1 MITISASDIT
11 KAYGT
16 DVILDK
22 VTFHVDKGD
31 KVGIIGVNGAG
42 KTTLLDIVSGR
53 DQADSGNIYIS
64 ADTTI
69 GYLRQHDPFSNEGT
83 VRSEV
88 EKIYSGFDKMEKQ
101 LSDLSAKM
109 ADLAADGKADT
120 DEYRKTAEQYGTL
133 QDEFT
138 NKGGFSWRSE
148 MNGILNSMAFG
159 EEYYEKKISSLSGG
173 ERTRLALACLLM
185 KKPDVLLL
193 DEPTNHLDIGM
204 LKWLEQYLASY
215 SGTVI
220 LVSHDRYFLD
230 HMTIFEI
237 ENRKMTCFTG
247 NYSDF
252 AAKKRAMR
260 EADLRQYNKQAAE
273 IKRQEDIIRRFKER
287 GTEHLAKR
295 AASREKQLAS
305 MKRIE
310 KPENGPGSMKLH
322 FRQNYRSG
330 NDVLFGEDICKS
342 FGTGSERREIFR
354 DVSFDIKRGERV
366 CIVGANG
373 VGKTTLLKIMM
384 GRISASDGYM
394 RTGTNVDFGYYDQR
408 QEQLDPSNTVL
419 DEVHDSFR
427 LYKDSEIRGFLGR
440 FLFTNDDVFKQV
452 GSLSG
457 GEKARLSLLKLMM
470 SGANTL
476 MLDEPT
482 NHLDIDSKEI
492 LEDALKE
499 YPGTIIAIS
508 HDRYFLNKVATK
520 IYELSP
526 DGITKYEGGYD
537 YYEEKKASIESGRQY
552 VRDLA
557 SEEEESLEA
566 GSAAENSAAGPEGSD
581 ASGASDADS
590 GHRAGSAEERQLKK
604 KQQAEERRSE
614 RRRAALEEMITDLEE
629 QVEDIQKKMCDESV
643 LSDTAK
649 LMKLDSELRS
659 LKAKL
664 DAAYDEWAELG

>member
-69 GYLRQHDPFSNEGT
+69 GYLRQHDSFSNEGT

-88 EKIYSGFDKMEKQ
+88 EKIYSGFDDMEKQ
-101 LSDLSAKM
+101 LTALSAKI

-120 DEYRKTAEQYGTL
+120 DEYKKTAERYGTL

-159 EEYYEKKISSLSGG
+159 EEYYDKKISSLSGG

-204 LKWLEQYLASY
+204 LKWLEQYLQSY
-215 SGTVI
+215 NGTVI

-230 HMTIFEI
+230 HMTNKIFEI
-237 ENRKMTCFTG
+237 ENHKITCFTG
-247 NYSDF
+247 NYTDF

-305 MKRIE
+305 MKRLE
-310 KPENGPGSMKLH
+310 KPESGPGSMKLS
-322 FRQNYRSG
+322 FKQNYRSG
-330 NDVLFGEDICKS
+330 NDVLYGEDISKS
-342 FGTGSERREIFR
+342 FGTGSERREIFH

-384 GRISASDGYM
+384 GKISASDGYLK
-394 RTGTNVDFGYYDQR
+394 TGTNVDFGYYDQR

-419 DEVHDSFR
+419 DEVHDSFA

-440 FLFTNDDVFKQV
+440 FLFFNDDVFKQV

-457 GEKARLSLLKLMM
+457 GEKARLALLKLML

-492 LEDALKE
+492 LEDALRE

-508 HDRYFLNKVATK
+508 HDRYFLNRVATK
-520 IYELSP
+520 IFELSP
-526 DGITKYEGGYD
+526 DGIVKYDGGYD
-537 YYEEKKASIESGRQY
+537 YYEEKKASIESGKRY

-557 SEEEESLEA
+557 TEEADTWEEQDDA
-566 GSAAENSAAGPEGSD
+566 GTSQTSGSRAEKQAEETS
-581 ASGASDADS
+581 
-590 GHRAGSAEERQLKK
+590 HKAGSAEERQLKK

-614 RRRAALEEMITDLEE
+614 RKRAALEGMITDLEE
-629 QVEDIQKKMCDESV
+629 KVEAIQTEMCDESV
-643 LSDTAK
+643 LQDTAK
-649 LMKLDSELRS
+649 LMKLDSELKV

-664 DAAYDEWAELG
+664 DATYDEWAELG